1 MTISETE
8 WRAIEAY
15 ANKDHPAAVVI
26 PGYPERRIR
35 PMSYPANDPYDP
47 TRMPSGP
54 GTVPGWNGDTTLNPI
69 PERPKEKPKR
79 RLVFLFLAVV
89 AVVGVCTYGLGMA
102 VVMGSGTVSSPAVAP
117 SVSPDPEPLGDP
129 AAITEKPKG
138 IGEGTY
144 EVGPDVSPGKYRTAG
159 AEPSVLQLCSWTIR
173 AANGEPVDFGVID
186 GEDEPAN
193 VTLKK
198 GQEFQTNG
206 CKPWMRKR

>member
-15 ANKDHPAAVVI
+15 ANKDHPAVVVI

-35 PMSYPANDPYDP
+35 PMSYPEPQLNPMPGDPHYR
-47 TRMPSGP
+47 TG
-54 GTVPGWNGDTTLNPI
+54 PGWNSDTTLNPL

-79 RLVFLFLAVV
+79 RLAFLFLAVV

-159 AEPSVLQLCSWTIR
+159 AEPSPFQVCYWTVRSAKGEVLDVGAI
-173 AANGEPVDFGVID
+173 N

-198 GQEFQTNG
+198 GQEFQSSG
-206 CKPWMRKR
+206 CKPWMRRR